1 MHAYFGEVDLNS
13 LILPVV
19 NDYPGKLNKVGRQAF
34 IDTIKSIR
42 ANGLEKPIIVRE
54 DKILLG
60 GARVRAVKC
69 LGYETIKAIV
79 FSHSPKPNLH
89 KIKSYDE
96 LLKISGL
103 ARLVV
108 TDTFLMDIRH
118 DK

>member
-1 MHAYFGEVDLNS
+1 M
-13 LILPVV
+13 
-19 NDYPGKLNKVGRQAF
+19 
-34 IDTIKSIR
+34 
-42 ANGLEKPIIVRE
+42 
-54 DKILLG
+54 
-60 GARVRAVKC
+60 RAVKC

>member
-19 NDYPGKLNKVGRQAF
+19 NDYPGKNNEVGRQSF
-34 IDTIKSIR
+34 LHTIKGIKT
-42 ANGLEKPIIVRE
+42 NGLEKPIIVRE
-54 DKILLG
+54 DIVLLG

-69 LGYETIKAIV
+69 LGHKTIKAIV

-89 KIKSYDE
+89 NIKSYDE
-96 LLKISGL
+96 LLKLSGL

-108 TDTFLMDIRH
+108 TDNFMMDIRH
-118 DK
+118 DE

>member
-19 NDYPGKLNKVGRQAF
+19 NDYPGKLNKDGRQAF

-42 ANGLEKPIIVRE
+42 TNGLEKPIIVRE